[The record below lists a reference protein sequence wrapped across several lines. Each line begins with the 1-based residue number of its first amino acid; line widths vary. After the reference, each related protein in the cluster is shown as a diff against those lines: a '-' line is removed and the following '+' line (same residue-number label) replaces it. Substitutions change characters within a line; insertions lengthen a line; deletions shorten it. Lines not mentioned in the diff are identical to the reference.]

1 MTDRVPCSA
10 CGAAILPSTAE
21 KTGGLCMPC
30 KGGYRKNIEESKV
43 RYAQDKQY
51 RETAEH
57 KHWLWLVDQVHKSET
72 GFSGLSHPNQLY
84 FATNLVSGEVHN
96 GGFDQYFHNSSGD
109 HYQFAVEGF
118 TTIGAS
124 ESLHLLISA
133 KQIVFGEA
141 DVPSNTGARRKVIR
155 AAHSA
160 TQDRL
165 SKELDVLDRAFWA
178 DLDKLG
184 ERLSQFAQTHELHK
198 NF

>member
-43 RYAQDKQY
+43 RYEQDKKY

-84 FATNLVSGEVHN
+84 FAANLLSGEVYN
-96 GGFDQYFHNSSGD
+96 GDFDQYFHNSSGD
-109 HYQFAVEGF
+109 YFQFAVEGLS
-118 TTIGAS
+118 TIGAS

-133 KQIVFGEA
+133 KQIVFGQAE
-141 DVPSNTGARRKVIR
+141 VPSNTEVRRRAIR
-155 AAHSA
+155 AADSA
-160 TQDRL
+160 TQERQ
-165 SKELDVLDRAFWA
+165 SKELDVLDHAFWT
-178 DLDKLG
+178 DPDNLG
-184 ERLSQFAQTHELHK
+184 ERLRQFAQAHGLHK